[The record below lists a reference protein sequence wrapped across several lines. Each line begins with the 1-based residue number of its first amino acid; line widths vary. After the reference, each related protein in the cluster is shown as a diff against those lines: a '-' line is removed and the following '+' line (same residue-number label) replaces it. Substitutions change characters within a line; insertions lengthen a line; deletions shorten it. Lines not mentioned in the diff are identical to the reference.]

1 VFQVRIHG
9 RGGQGVVT
17 ASEMLALAG
26 FVEGRH
32 AQAFPSFGSERM
44 GAPVASFVRLSDDP
58 VRVREP
64 VLAPDAV
71 IVQDVTLLRQV
82 DVFAGLQPDGYVVVN
97 SVHSPEQLDLCP
109 QLRHAFPGHVV
120 TVPASEIAARHVGR
134 PVPSAALLGAF
145 AALTGVV
152 AIGSVVSAVQQR
164 LPGRVGQANAAAATE
179 TYELVRAHLPAA
191 GADRAPSA

>member
-26 FVEGRH
+26 FEEGRH

-44 GAPVASFVRLSDDP
+44 GAPVASFVRFSDDP

-64 VLAPDAV
+64 VMAPDAV

-82 DVFAGLQPDGYVVVN
+82 DVLAGLRPDGYVVVN
-97 SVHSPEQLDLCP
+97 TVRTPAELGICP
-109 QLRHAFPGHVV
+109 GLRRSYPDHVV
-120 TVPASEIAARHVGR
+120 TVPATEIAQRHVGR

-145 AALTGVV
+145 SAVTGVV
-152 AIGSVVSAVQQR
+152 GIDAVTAAVQQR
-164 LPGRVGQANAAAATE
+164 LPGRIGAANAAAAAE
-179 TYELVRAHLPAA
+179 TYELVRSTLRTA
-191 GADRAPSA
+191 GESRAPAG